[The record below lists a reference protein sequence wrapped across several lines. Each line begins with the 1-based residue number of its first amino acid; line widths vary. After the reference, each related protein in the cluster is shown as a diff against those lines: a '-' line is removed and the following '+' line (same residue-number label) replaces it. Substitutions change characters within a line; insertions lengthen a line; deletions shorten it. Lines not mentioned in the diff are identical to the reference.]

1 MGTQLKFLESH
12 NVKMP
17 ALGFGT
23 WQLSG
28 EDCVKAVRI
37 ALDIG
42 YRHIDTAQM
51 YNNEAEVGEA
61 IAESKIPRADLF
73 VTTKVWMENAA
84 SAKVKSSAAES
95 LKKLRLD
102 HVDLLL
108 LHWPNKDVPLEETLG
123 ALSELRY
130 LNKTRAIGVSNFP
143 VALMKEAVEKLGVP
157 VFCNQIEYHVM
168 LSQKPVLDYAR
179 KHKIIVTAYSPLGKG
194 ELVKHPV
201 LAAIGEKHS
210 KSAAQIALRWLIQQD
225 GVAAIPKSS
234 REETIRQNFEI
245 FDFELDAED
254 LQKIEQLGGNN
265 RLINPA
271 FAPAWDAA

>member
-1 MGTQLKFLESH
+1 MKLLESH
-12 NVKMP
+12 NVNMP

-28 EDCVKAVRI
+28 KDCVKAVRT

-42 YRHIDTAQM
+42 YRHIDTAQI
-51 YNNEAEVGEA
+51 YGNEAEVGEA
-61 IAESKIPRADLF
+61 IAESKIPRDELF
-73 VTTKVWMENAA
+73 VTTKIWMENAR

-95 LKKLRLD
+95 LKKLKLD

-123 ALSELRY
+123 AMSELRY
-130 LNKTRAIGVSNFP
+130 LNKTRAIGVSNFT

-157 VFCNQIEYHVM
+157 IFCNQVEYHVM

-201 LAAIGEKHS
+201 LAAIGEKHD
-210 KSAAQIALRWLIQQD
+210 KSAAQVALRWLIQQD

-234 REETIRQNFEI
+234 REETMRQNFNI
-245 FDFELDAED
+245 FDFELDSD
-254 LQKIEQLGGNN
+254 DIQKITQLGSNN

-271 FAPAWDAA
+271 FAPEWDAA